1 MFSLKIKSLAR
12 WFFYVFLY
20 LPATAVP
27 HSVSRSYVLYPGHK
41 LADPRVN
48 PGEPWVTASP
58 PKTHDANLRKKIS
71 MIF

>member
-27 HSVSRSYVLYPGHK
+27 HSVSRSDHLYPSQV
-41 LADPRVN
+41 LADPGVN
-48 PGEPWVTASP
+48 PGEIWVPASI
-58 PKTHDANLRKKIS
+58 PKTHYANLGSKHS
-71 MIF
+71 Q